1 MVPFVQILR
10 GKVVT
15 GMGSFSFW
23 IEKLQDH
30 YLRKTGLRLSPGT
43 LNIQLDRPWSLP
55 PRRMRL
61 EAGEYGG
68 TVSVNLVP
76 CSVFGRPAFIL
87 RTDAN
92 EEGRGHHPR
101 SIVEV
106 ATDVKL
112 RDHYQLQDGSTVEI
126 KISGA

>member
-1 MVPFVQILR
+1 MQILR
-10 GKVVT
+10 GKVVS
-15 GMGSFSFW
+15 GMGNFSVW
-23 IEKLQDH
+23 IEKLHDH
-30 YLRKTGLRLSPGT
+30 YLRKTGLRLFPGT
-43 LNIQLDRPWSLP
+43 LNVQLDHPWSLP
-55 PRRMRL
+55 PQRIRL
-61 EAGEYGG
+61 EADEYGG

-76 CSVFGRPAFIL
+76 CSVFGRRAFIL

-112 RDHYQLQDGSTVEI
+112 RDHYRLHDGDPVEI
-126 KISGA
+126 ELPGA